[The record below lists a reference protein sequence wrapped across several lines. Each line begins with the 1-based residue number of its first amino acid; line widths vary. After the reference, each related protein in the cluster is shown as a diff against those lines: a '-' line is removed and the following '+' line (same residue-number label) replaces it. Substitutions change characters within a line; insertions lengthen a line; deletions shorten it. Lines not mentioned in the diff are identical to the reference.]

1 MLSIRYIMLIL
12 SKNVFNK
19 ITAAIKLSRPGNVA
33 ITGLS
38 VLVGTSGYGIRAHA
52 WDIVL
57 AAVSAMLIASGGNS
71 LNDYYDLEIDKVN
84 RPQRPLPAGLLQPK
98 TAVYLGYFWIA
109 LGLVLAYFIGIK
121 PLALALA
128 VSILLWLYAARGKRM
143 GLAGN
148 LAVALVCGLAFV
160 YGGLTVENIG
170 ISLFPAGFAFL
181 MHLSREIIK
190 DVQDRSGDLSQ
201 GARTLPITW
210 GAERSLKLAAAVLM
224 VLITLTPVP
233 YLLGIYNIRYLLAVI
248 LGVDLMLAMMIMKL
262 LTVPRDEDLARI
274 SFFMKIVMLVGIMAI
289 SLGL

>member
-1 MLSIRYIMLIL
+1 ML
-12 SKNVFNK
+12 NK

-57 AAVSAMLIASGGNS
+57 AAVSAMLIAAGGNS
-71 LNDYYDLEIDKVN
+71 LNDYYDYEIDRIN

-109 LGLVLAYFIGIK
+109 LGLVLASFIGIK
-121 PLALALA
+121 PLLLALA
-128 VSILLWLYAARGKRM
+128 VAVLLWLYAARGKMM
-143 GLAGN
+143 GLFGN
-148 LAVALVCGLAFV
+148 LTVALVCGLAFV

-170 ISLFPAGFAFL
+170 LSLFPAGFAFL

-190 DVQDRSGDLSQ
+190 DVQDRTGDLAQ
-201 GARTLPITW
+201 GAKTLPIVW
-210 GAERSLKLAAAVLM
+210 GAERSLKLAAAALM
-224 VLITLTPVP
+224 VLITLTPLP
-233 YLLGIYNIRYLLAVI
+233 YMLGIYNIRYLLAVI
-248 LGVDLMLAMMIMKL
+248 LGVDLMLALMIQKL

-274 SFFMKIVMLVGIMAI
+274 SFFMKIVMLAGIMAI

>member
-1 MLSIRYIMLIL
+1 M
-12 SKNVFNK
+12 FNK
-19 ITAAIKLSRPGNVA
+19 LTAAIKLSRPGNAA

-38 VLVGTSGYGIRAHA
+38 VLVGTSGCGLKAHA
-52 WDIVL
+52 AGIVL
-57 AAVSAMLIASGGNS
+57 AVVSAMLIASGGNS
-71 LNDYYDLEIDKVN
+71 LNDYYDYEIDKIN

-98 TAVYLGYFWIA
+98 TAVFLGYLWIA

-143 GLAGN
+143 GLSGN

-160 YGGLTVENIG
+160 YGGLTVENVG

-190 DVQDRSGDLSQ
+190 DVQDRSGDLAQ
-201 GARTLPITW
+201 GAKTLPIVW
-210 GAERSLKLAAAVLM
+210 GAQRSLKLAAAALM

-233 YLLGIYNIRYLLAVI
+233 YLLGIYNIRYLLAVV
-248 LGVDLMLAMMIMKL
+248 LGVDFMLIFMIIKLM
-262 LTVPRDEDLARI
+262 TVPRDEDLARI

>member
-1 MLSIRYIMLIL
+1 VL
-12 SKNVFNK
+12 NK
-19 ITAAIKLSRPGNVA
+19 ITAAIRLSRPGNVA

-38 VLVGTSGYGIRAHA
+38 VLVGTSGYGLKAHA

-57 AAVSAMLIASGGNS
+57 AVVSAMLIASGGNS
-71 LNDYYDLEIDKVN
+71 LNDYYDYEIDKVN

-98 TAVYLGYFWIA
+98 TAVYLGSAEII

-121 PLALALA
+121 SLVLALA
-128 VSILLWLYAARGKRM
+128 VSVLLWLYAARGKMM
-143 GLAGN
+143 GLFGN
-148 LAVALVCGLAFV
+148 LTVALICGLAFV
-160 YGGLTVENIG
+160 YGGLTVENVG

-181 MHLSREIIK
+181 MTLPREIVK

-201 GARTLPITW
+201 GAKTLPITW

-233 YLLGIYNIRYLLAVI
+233 YMLGIYNIRYLLAVV
-248 LGVDLMLAMMIMKL
+248 LGVDFMLIFMILKLM
-262 LTVPRDEDLARI
+262 TVPRDEDLARI

>member
-1 MLSIRYIMLIL
+1 MLIL
-12 SKNVFNK
+12 SKRNVLNK

-38 VLVGTSGYGIRAHA
+38 VLVGTSGYGLRAHA

-57 AAVSAMLIASGGNS
+57 AVVSAMLIASGGNS
-71 LNDYYDLEIDKVN
+71 LNDYYDYEIDKIN

-98 TAVYLGYFWIA
+98 TAVYLGTVWML
-109 LGLVLAYFIGIK
+109 LGLALAYFIGIK

-160 YGGLTVENIG
+160 YGGLTVDNIG

-190 DVQDRSGDLSQ
+190 DVQDRSGDLAQ

-248 LGVDLMLAMMIMKL
+248 LGVDLMLSIMIMKL

-274 SFFMKIVMLVGIMAI
+274 SFFLKIVMLVGIMAI
-289 SLGL
+289 CLGL

>member
-1 MLSIRYIMLIL
+1 
-12 SKNVFNK
+12 
-19 ITAAIKLSRPGNVA
+19 VA

-38 VLVGTSGYGIRAHA
+38 VLVGTSGYGLRAHA
-52 WDIVL
+52 WDIAL

-71 LNDYYDLEIDKVN
+71 LNDYYDYEIDKIN

-98 TAVYLGYFWIA
+98 TAVYLGYLWIA

-121 PLALALA
+121 PLVLALA

-148 LAVALVCGLAFV
+148 LTVALVCGLAFV
-160 YGGLTVENIG
+160 YGGLTVENVG
-170 ISLFPAGFAFL
+170 LSLFPAGFAFL

-190 DVQDRSGDLSQ
+190 DVQDRTGDLAQ
-201 GARTLPITW
+201 GAKTLPIVW

-233 YLLGIYNIRYLLAVI
+233 YMLGIYNIRYLLAVV
-248 LGVDLMLAMMIMKL
+248 LGVDFMLVFMILKLM
-262 LTVPRDEDLARI
+262 TVPRNEDLARI
-274 SFFMKIVMLVGIMAI
+274 SFFMKIVMLAGIMAI

>member
-1 MLSIRYIMLIL
+1 ML
-12 SKNVFNK
+12 NK
-19 ITAAIKLSRPGNVA
+19 LTAAIRLSRPGNVA

-38 VLVGTSGYGIRAHA
+38 VLVGTSGYGLKAHA
-52 WDIVL
+52 WDIAL
-57 AAVSAMLIASGGNS
+57 AVVSAMLIASGGNS
-71 LNDYYDLEIDKVN
+71 LNDFYDIEIDRIN
-84 RPQRPLPAGLLQPK
+84 RPQRPLPSGLLQPI
-98 TAVYLGYFWIA
+98 TAVYLGTAEIIS
-109 LGLVLAYFIGIK
+109 GLVLAYFIGIK

-160 YGGLTVENIG
+160 YGGLAVGNVG

-190 DVQDRSGDLSQ
+190 DVQDRTGDLSQ

-274 SFFMKIVMLVGIMAI
+274 SFFMKIVMLAGIMAI

>member
-1 MLSIRYIMLIL
+1 ML
-12 SKNVFNK
+12 NK
-19 ITAAIKLSRPGNVA
+19 ITAAIRLSRPGNVA

-38 VLVGTSGYGIRAHA
+38 VLVGTSGYGLKAHA

-57 AAVSAMLIASGGNS
+57 AVVSAMLIASGGNS
-71 LNDYYDLEIDKVN
+71 LNDYYDYEIDKVN

-98 TAVYLGYFWIA
+98 TAVYLGSAEII

-121 PLALALA
+121 SLVLALA
-128 VSILLWLYAARGKRM
+128 VSVLLWLYAARGKMM
-143 GLAGN
+143 GLFGN
-148 LAVALVCGLAFV
+148 LTVALICGLAFV
-160 YGGLTVENIG
+160 YGGLTVENVG

-181 MHLSREIIK
+181 MTLPREIVK

-201 GARTLPITW
+201 GAKTLPITW
-210 GAERSLKLAAAVLM
+210 GPERSLKLAAAVLM